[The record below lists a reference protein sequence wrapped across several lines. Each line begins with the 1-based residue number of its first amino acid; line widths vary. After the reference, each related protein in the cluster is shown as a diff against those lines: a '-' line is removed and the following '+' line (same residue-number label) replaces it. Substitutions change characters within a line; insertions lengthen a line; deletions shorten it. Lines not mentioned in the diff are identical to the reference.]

1 MDIRRNR
8 YIDISRLDGHGM
20 KQTKITKSAKGE
32 DCSVRLPTIC
42 SFDNDKTILA
52 HIGTSFSAP
61 NRAHDFHA
69 CYCCSDCH
77 DVVDNR
83 VKSDFSSEDLLTAV
97 TDAMMETQ
105 NKLIAKGLVIIK

>member
-1 MDIRRNR
+1 
-8 YIDISRLDGHGM
+8 M

-52 HIGTSFSAP
+52 HLGTSFSAP
-61 NRAHDFHA
+61 NRANDFHA

-77 DVVDNR
+77 DIIDGR
-83 VKSDFSSEDLLTAV
+83 RKSDFTDHDILIATS
-97 TDAMMETQ
+97 DAMIETQ
-105 NKLIAKGLVIIK
+105 KKLIDKGLVIIK